1 VPLPWWLRS
10 KYLCDHLHPS
20 LPCTLSMNEEGMLC
34 NLVPVSSNIT
44 KYKVRPPP
52 PHTHTPPHTPHTR

>member
-1 VPLPWWLRS
+1 
-10 KYLCDHLHPS
+10 
-20 LPCTLSMNEEGMLC
+20 MLC

-52 PHTHTPPHTPHTR
+52 PHTPHTPPHTPHTG